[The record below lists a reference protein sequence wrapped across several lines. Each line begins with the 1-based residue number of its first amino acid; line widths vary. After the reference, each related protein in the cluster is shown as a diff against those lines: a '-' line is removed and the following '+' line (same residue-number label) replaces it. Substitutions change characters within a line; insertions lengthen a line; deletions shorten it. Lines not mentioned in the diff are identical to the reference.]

1 MKYAIME
8 PLKSRVQFIGT
19 STVAIALLATACAA
33 NKPTAATASSVP
45 LNQIPTGSTEAMP
58 ANTPTDSNVTISQ
71 DILSACKMSAAAAHF
86 VFESASITPSDRSPL
101 DAVAACFTSGPLAGK
116 PLVLVGHADPRGT
129 AEYNT
134 TLGQSRA
141 DSVAEYLTAHG
152 VTRAQEQTSSRGA
165 LDATGM
171 SEDGWARDRRVDL
184 SLGF

>member
-1 MKYAIME
+1 ME
-8 PLKSRVQFIGT
+8 TLKSRAQFICT
-19 STVAIALLATACAA
+19 ATVAITLLATACAA
-33 NKPTAATASSVP
+33 NKPAAATASSLP
-45 LNQIPTGSTEAMP
+45 RDMIPRGSTEAMP

-86 VFESASITPSDRSPL
+86 VFDSASITPSDRSPL
-101 DAVAACFTSGPLAGK
+101 DTVAACFTSGPLAGK

-152 VTRAQEQTSSRGA
+152 LTRAQEQTSSRGA
-165 LDATGM
+165 LDATGTN
-171 SEDGWARDRRVDL
+171 EAGWARDRRVDL
-184 SLGF
+184 SLGY